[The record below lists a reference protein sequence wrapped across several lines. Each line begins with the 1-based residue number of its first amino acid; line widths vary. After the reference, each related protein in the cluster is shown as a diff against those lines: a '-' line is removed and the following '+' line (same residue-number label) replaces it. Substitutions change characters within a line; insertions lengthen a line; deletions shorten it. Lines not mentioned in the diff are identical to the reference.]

1 MGNVLNVLK
10 SVKCVEL
17 LRVED
22 LLRYSNKTE
31 SINLRHYPYDHYH
44 TNMEGEVTSQNLWL
58 RYDRHFMDKT

>member
-44 TNMEGEVTSQNLWL
+44 TNTEDEVTSQNRWL